1 MSFSQAFKDVLAKEN
16 IEVCYDEP
24 MRLHTAYQIGGNAD
38 CVVFPD
44 GAEQIRTVLAACKR
58 ENIAYTVIGG
68 GSNLLVSDDGIRG
81 VVLICGKNMRSLR
94 VEGNRIIAGAGVAL
108 SRAAAFAAENA
119 LGGMEPISGI
129 FGNVGGAVAMN
140 AGAYGG
146 EIADVL
152 ERVTCYDPQ
161 TDSVLCLT
169 PQESEYGY
177 RSSIYLK
184 RGYIVLE
191 AVFRL
196 TSGDKAAIR
205 EAMAAYAKKRND
217 KQPLEYPS
225 CGSVFKRPEGHF
237 AGALIEQSGLKGYT
251 VGGAC
256 VSEKH
261 AGFIVNKGGATAAD
275 VCAVIAHIQKTVKD
289 NFGVELECEVRKLGF

>member
-1 MSFSQAFKDVLAKEN
+1 MSLSQAFKDALAKEN
-16 IEVCYDEP
+16 IEACYDEP

-38 CVVFPD
+38 CAVFPN
-44 GAEQIRTVLAACKR
+44 GVQQIRTVIAACKR
-58 ENIAYTVIGG
+58 DNIPYTVIGG
-68 GSNLLVSDDGIRG
+68 GSNLLVSDAGIRG
-81 VVLICGKNMRSLR
+81 VVLICGKNMRALR
-94 VEGNRIIAGAGVAL
+94 VEDNRIIAGAGVAL

-146 EIADVL
+146 EIAEVL
-152 ERVTCYDPQ
+152 ECVTCYDPL
-161 TDSVLCLT
+161 TEEVLCLT

-191 AVFRL
+191 AVFSL
-196 TSGDKAAIR
+196 TPGDKAAIR
-205 EAMAAYAKKRND
+205 EAMAVFAKKRND

-251 VGGAC
+251 VGGAS

-261 AGFIVNKGGATAAD
+261 AGFIVNKGGATAKD
-275 VCAVIAHIQKTVKD
+275 VCAVIAHIQKTVKE
-289 NFGVELECEVRKLGF
+289 NFGVDLECEVRMLGF